1 MMTLPAFFFNFLAGI
16 YYSKEI
22 RTLLQKAIA
31 PQPGLRLLDVP
42 CGTGTLKDLCKPCAY
57 VGGDLDTKRVLQAGL
72 GGNANS
78 FLTLD
83 ASQMPFADRSFDRI
97 LAAGLFHHVDDSV
110 ARKILSEFLRVLKP
124 GGRIVVFEAIWPTNA
139 YNLMGWLMRKTDEGK
154 FVRNPAA
161 YKKLFIDFF
170 QVGSM
175 SFPGRLGLD
184 YLLTALSLNSE
195 DETMKAS

>member
-97 LAAGLFHHVDDSV
+97 LRLLSSV
-110 ARKILSEFLRVLKP
+110 FCPLVCSGPKTRTFCFDGI
-124 GGRIVVFEAIWPTNA
+124 GRRQSGF
-139 YNLMGWLMRKTDEGK
+139 
-154 FVRNPAA
+154 
-161 YKKLFIDFF
+161 
-170 QVGSM
+170 
-175 SFPGRLGLD
+175 SFRPFSSDYTCRSVTRRTMARLGQ
-184 YLLTALSLNSE
+184 AGPS
-195 DETMKAS
+195 